1 MARRLVFDI
10 ETNGFLREV
19 TKLHC
24 LVIKD
29 LDTGERWS
37 CGHGHVSLDYGIE
50 LLRRAD
56 VLIGHNIIKYDIP
69 VLNKLYPWAKLD
81 PAKAFDTQ
89 TMARVIYADIGDT
102 VDAGL
107 LKKGRLLG
115 KYFGKHSLEAWGHRL
130 GILKGEYTDW
140 CEQQGIENPWAE
152 WRQEMQSYC
161 EQDVEVTEA
170 LFRKLESK
178 AYPQQCLDLEHRV
191 QVILAR
197 QERRGFCF
205 DKEAAIALH
214 GKLLAEK
221 LRLEKE
227 LRLVFKPR
235 YLRDGKEFIPKR
247 TAGVYTIGVPVQKVK
262 LTEFNPGSR
271 DHIATWLQRG
281 FGWAPMEFT
290 KDGKPKCDETTLNDL
305 PWPEAKVLVQYLTVA
320 KRLGQLYEGEESWF
334 RHEYHGRIHGGVNT
348 NGAVTGRMTHA
359 GPNMGQV
366 PACSALYGAEC
377 RALFTAAPGMVL
389 VGIDADALELRDLA
403 GYMAKFDGGAYI
415 KTVLEGKKED
425 GTDMHSVNCR
435 ALGMQPKEK
444 QWDGRPGREV
454 AKTWFYA
461 FIYGAGDEKLGFI
474 RSGQKGPEAVAAG
487 KKARKSFLT
496 GLPALGKL
504 VEQVKKVSK
513 ERGYLLGLDGR
524 RLNVRGQHS
533 ALNTLLQSAGAVQMK
548 VALTMLDEDLQAA
561 GLVPGVDYEFVANVH
576 DEWQIECK
584 PELGEQ
590 IGQMG
595 KEAIRKAGESLGFR
609 CPLDG
614 AYAVGRTWAD
624 TH

>member
-1 MARRLVFDI
+1 
-10 ETNGFLREV
+10 
-19 TKLHC
+19 
-24 LVIKD
+24 
-29 LDTGERWS
+29 
-37 CGHGHVSLDYGIE
+37 
-50 LLRRAD
+50 
-56 VLIGHNIIKYDIP
+56 
-69 VLNKLYPWAKLD
+69 
-81 PAKAFDTQ
+81 
-89 TMARVIYADIGDT
+89 
-102 VDAGL
+102 
-107 LKKGRLLG
+107 
-115 KYFGKHSLEAWGHRL
+115 
-130 GILKGEYTDW
+130 
-140 CEQQGIENPWAE
+140 
-152 WRQEMQSYC
+152 
-161 EQDVEVTEA
+161 
-170 LFRKLESK
+170 
-178 AYPQQCLDLEHRV
+178 
-191 QVILAR
+191 
-197 QERRGFCF
+197 
-205 DKEAAIALH
+205 
-214 GKLLAEK
+214 
-221 LRLEKE
+221 
-227 LRLVFKPR
+227 
-235 YLRDGKEFIPKR
+235 
-247 TAGVYTIGVPVQKVK
+247 VQKVK

-281 FGWAPMEFT
+281 FGWEPMEFT

-320 KRLGQLYEGEESWF
+320 KRLGQLYEGDESWF
-334 RHEYHGRIHGGVNT
+334 KHEHNGRIHGGVNT

-359 GPNMGQV
+359 GPNMAQV
-366 PACSALYGAEC
+366 PACSALYGKEC
-377 RALFTAAPGMVL
+377 RALFTASPGMVL

-403 GYMAKFDGGAYI
+403 GYMAKFDGGEYI
-415 KTVLEGKKED
+415 RTVLEGKKED

-474 RSGQKGPEAVAAG
+474 RTGQKGPEAVRAG
-487 KKARKSFLT
+487 KKARKAFLT

-504 VEQVKKVSK
+504 VEQVKKVSQ

-548 VALTMLDEDLQAA
+548 IALTILDRDLQAA

-584 PELGEQ
+584 PELGEK
-590 IGQMG
+590 IGELG
-595 KEAIRKAGESLGFR
+595 KAAIRKAGEQLGFR

-614 AYAVGRTWAD
+614 AYSVGRTWAD